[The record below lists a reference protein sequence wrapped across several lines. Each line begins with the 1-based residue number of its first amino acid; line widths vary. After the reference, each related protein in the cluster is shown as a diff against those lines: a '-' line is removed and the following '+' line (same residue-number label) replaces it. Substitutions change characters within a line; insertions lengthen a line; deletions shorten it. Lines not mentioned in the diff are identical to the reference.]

1 MISLPYRITYAYQ
14 SPPPQQKRN
23 SFSRLRTMTAS
34 YLLFFSLLVR
44 LFFPAGCA
52 QLRTVL
58 LPDPENV
65 TQAALGGFMS
75 DLRNGERL
83 DDALY
88 TFCEHIVSHDP
99 AISG

>member
-1 MISLPYRITYAYQ
+1 MPYRITYG
-14 SPPPQQKRN
+14 PPITSIVQKED

-34 YLLFFSLLVR
+34 FLMVFALLVR
-44 LFFPAGCA
+44 LFFPAGCVH
-52 QLRTVL
+52 LRAIL

-65 TQAALGGFMS
+65 SQAALSGFMS
-75 DLRNGERL
+75 DLRNGHQL
-83 DDALY
+83 ADAFY